1 MSVVDD
7 SFDHPLKIEEEA
19 TAPLAG
25 GIMGY
30 GYQCG
35 MLWGAALA
43 AGAQAFRLLGPGSQA
58 ETESIVVAQRLV
70 KSFQIHTKN
79 EINCLEITNLNL
91 HGKIEPLPVLK
102 FIITGGPIGCFRMA
116 ADYAPDVYRDINR
129 VLSEKHCET
138 PSGLVSCAAMLADK
152 MGASEMHT
160 VMAAGFAG
168 GIGLSGGTCGAL
180 GAAIWLIGFNSKKE
194 LLDSKVSNSRI
205 NDTIERFLNSS
216 DFEFECSKIVGR
228 KFEDP
233 KDHADY
239 LREGGC
245 MKIIEALAAQ
255 GAAG

>member
-7 SFDHPLKIEEEA
+7 SFDHPLKLEEEA

-25 GIMGY
+25 GIIGY

-43 AGAQAFRLLGPGSQA
+43 AGAQAHRLFGSGSLA
-58 ETESIVVAQRLV
+58 ESMAILAAQRLV
-70 KSFQIHTKN
+70 KSFQTHTKN
-79 EINCLEITNLNL
+79 EINCMEITNLNL

-102 FIITGGPIGCFRMA
+102 FIVTGGPIGCFRMA
-116 ADYAPDVYRDINR
+116 ADYAPDVYRDINA
-129 VLSEKHCET
+129 VLSEKHCEA
-138 PSGLVSCAAMLADK
+138 PSGPVSCTAVLAQK
-152 MGASEMHT
+152 MGASEMHA

-180 GAAIWLIGFNSKKE
+180 GAAIWIIGMNSKKE
-194 LLDSKVSNSRI
+194 LVDSKVSNSRI

-228 KFEDP
+228 KFENTL
-233 KDHADY
+233 DHAGY

-245 MKIIEALAAQ
+245 AEIIEALAAP
-255 GAAG
+255 